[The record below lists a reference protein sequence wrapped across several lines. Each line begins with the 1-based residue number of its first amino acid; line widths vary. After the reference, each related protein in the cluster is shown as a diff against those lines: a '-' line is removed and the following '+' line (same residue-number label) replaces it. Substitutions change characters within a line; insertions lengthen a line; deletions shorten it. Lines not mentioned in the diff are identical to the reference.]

1 MKKKLILALSLVFV
15 FCCFFVISANA
26 QCTECTDNWT
36 VNFGEDKYLG
46 EMVAVNTCAD
56 CGTEL
61 AKETISPMFETLGYS
76 YNTVTLDGITQHY
89 AVNLESLARYEA
101 LTGKTVLFG
110 VVASS
115 EDSLVNG
122 HPIDNSGKPVSDS
135 VIAANFKNTEYE
147 VFDIKVTGI
156 PEKYRDSAK
165 MICSAYVIVD
175 GAISYIDN
183 GKTKDT
189 PSANTFDTVKDLV
202 DNPVIV
208 PDWAKDGSLKILTI
222 GNSFSDD
229 AMEYVYSIAKAAG
242 IQDVE
247 LGNIRRGSCSLEM
260 HINAIKNDDKT
271 DYIFR
276 HWVNGAKAWN
286 HVWGKNDAACAASPK
301 DVLEMGIAWDFV
313 VIQQVSSSLDYSAAQ
328 ELLNL
333 VKPYC
338 PNATFAW
345 HMTWS
350 KKADSVTVYNNI
362 VNAVKT
368 QILPIKDID
377 IIIPTGAA
385 IQNAKASALDNNLL
399 YRPDGKHLSYGM
411 GRYIASMTLFKT
423 LTGLSIDDME
433 PPVCDTEGNSAT
445 SGSTYHSPPFVITES
460 MNELCI
466 AAANN
471 AVANPPVQVAA
482 VSGKEE

>member
-36 VNFGEDKYLG
+36 VNFGQDKYLG

-76 YNTVTLDGITQHY
+76 YNTATLDGITQHY

-122 HPIDNSGKPVSDS
+122 HPIDNSGKPVGDN
-135 VIAANFKNTEYE
+135 VIAANFKNTGYE

-165 MICSAYVIVD
+165 MVCAAYVIVD

-189 PSANTFDTVKDLV
+189 PSANTFDEVKEVV
-202 DNPVIV
+202 DNPV

-229 AMEYVYSIAKAAG
+229 AMEYVYNIAKAAG
-242 IQDVE
+242 IENVE
-247 LGNIRRGSCSLEM
+247 LGNIRRDSCSLDM
-260 HINAIKNDDKT
+260 HINSLKNDDKSG
-271 DYIFR
+271 YIFR
-276 HWVNGAKAWN
+276 HWVDGASAWD
-286 HVWGKNDAACAASPK
+286 HVWGVNNAACAASVK
-301 DVLEMGIAWDFV
+301 DVLEMGIEWDFV
-313 VIQQVSSSLDYSAAQ
+313 VMQQVSTSTDYSAVT
-328 ELLNL
+328 ELISL

-338 PNATFAW
+338 PNAKLAW
-345 HMTWS
+345 HMTWAVKS
-350 KKADSVTVYNNI
+350 DNGTAYNNI
-362 VNAVKT
+362 VNATKT
-368 QILPIKDID
+368 QILPIEDID

-385 IQNAKASALDNNLL
+385 IQNAKASALDNDLL

-433 PPVCDTEGNSAT
+433 PPVCDTEGHSAT

>member
-61 AKETISPMFETLGYS
+61 AKQTISPMFETLGYS
-76 YNTVTLDGITQHY
+76 YNTVTLDGLTQHY

-122 HPIDNSGKPVSDS
+122 HPIDNSGKPVSGS

-156 PEKYRDSAK
+156 PETYRDSAK

-175 GAISYIDN
+175 GVISYIDN

-247 LGNIRRGSCSLEM
+247 LGNIRKDKCSLEM

-271 DYIFR
+271 GYIFR

-286 HVWGKNDAACAASPK
+286 HVWGKNDAECAASPK

-345 HMTWS
+345 HMTWES
-350 KKADSVTVYNNI
+350 YIETPTYEKI
-362 VNAVKT
+362 VAATEKY
-368 QILPIKDID
+368 ILPMEDID
-377 IIIPTGAA
+377 IIVPTGTA
-385 IQNAKASALDNNLL
+385 IQNVWNTGLANNIVF
-399 YRPDGKHLSYGM
+399 RNKHLSYGL
-411 GRYIASMTLFKT
+411 GRYVASLTLFKA
-423 LTGLSIDDME
+423 LTGYSIDNIVA
-433 PPVCDTEGNSAT
+433 PTCDTEGNSAT
-445 SGSTYHSPPFVITES
+445 TGYASAKPSFAALSTA
-460 MNELCI
+460 NDACI

-471 AVANPPVQVAA
+471 AVANSPVQVVA